1 MIDIKALKFLFEV
14 LQTIIYKTE
23 CHVMLKYLCITRLNG
38 LPCARIYFSNILQTK
53 NGAVYYSNP
62 NFVYLMLIVFI
73 N

>member
-38 LPCARIYFSNILQTK
+38 LRCVWIHFSNTLQTK
-53 NGAVYYSNP
+53 K
-62 NFVYLMLIVFI
+62 
-73 N
+73 